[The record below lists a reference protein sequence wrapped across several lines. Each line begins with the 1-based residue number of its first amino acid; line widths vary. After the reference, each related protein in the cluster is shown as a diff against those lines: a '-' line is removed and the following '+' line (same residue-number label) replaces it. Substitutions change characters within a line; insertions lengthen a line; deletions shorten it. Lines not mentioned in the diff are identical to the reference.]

1 MKQFKGQLEGFPE
14 EVVEKMFERQVEQ
27 GNERNVEVFESVR
40 SAPECWG
47 GFNWIETN
55 EGLDFWTKVISCRN
69 FPLFFERYPKKEK
82 PYPKVMLVS
91 DYGDAWRKRVVFM
104 EKCGK
109 YLAWSDAETL
119 EDAEDV
125 LEVAAWNYAKDLEP
139 APEEK
144 LRSRLEEIEKEV
156 REIKDKLTQK

>member
-1 MKQFKGQLEGFPE
+1 M
-14 EVVEKMFERQVEQ
+14 
-27 GNERNVEVFESVR
+27 
-40 SAPECWG
+40 W
-47 GFNWIETN
+47 
-55 EGLDFWTKVISCRN
+55 
-69 FPLFFERYPKKEK
+69 
-82 PYPKVMLVS
+82 VS
-91 DYGDAWRKRVVFM
+91 YFGDVWRKRVVFM

-109 YLAWSDAETL
+109 YLAWNDAETL

-125 LEVAAWNYAKDLEP
+125 YEVAAWNYAKDLEP